1 MAHKGGLVI
10 SLNRKIGA
18 AWLRSK
24 SSPHHRDESQ
34 SGKSRRI
41 RFSPV
46 SQMEDQQGQFPAYS
60 ILALAFVRERVQ
72 GGIEGHSHR
81 LQRVRTV
88 KVMKSCRFAP
98 MATQLL
104 QIATVIDWDVR

>member
-41 RFSPV
+41 RSPV
-46 SQMEDQQGQFPAYS
+46 SQMKDQQGQFPAYP
-60 ILALAFVRERVQ
+60 ILALAFVRERIQ
-72 GGIEGHSHR
+72 GGIEGHSHP
-81 LQRVRTV
+81 
-88 KVMKSCRFAP
+88 FNEFGP
-98 MATQLL
+98 
-104 QIATVIDWDVR
+104 

>member
-18 AWLRSK
+18 AWLKSK

-34 SGKSRRI
+34 SGKSRRV

-60 ILALAFVRERVQ
+60 ILALAFVRERIQ

-81 LQRVRTV
+81 LQGVRTV
-88 KVMKSCRFAP
+88 KVMKCSRFAP
-98 MATQLL
+98 MAAQLL

>member
-60 ILALAFVRERVQ
+60 ILALAF
-72 GGIEGHSHR
+72 
-81 LQRVRTV
+81 
-88 KVMKSCRFAP
+88 SCGSASKAASKAIP
-98 MATQLL
+98 
-104 QIATVIDWDVR
+104 IAFNEFGP